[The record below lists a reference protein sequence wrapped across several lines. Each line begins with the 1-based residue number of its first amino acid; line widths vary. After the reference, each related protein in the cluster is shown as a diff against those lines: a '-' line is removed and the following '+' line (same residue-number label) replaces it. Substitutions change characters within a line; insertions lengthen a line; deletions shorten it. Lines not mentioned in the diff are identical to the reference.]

1 MNVNTNH
8 LVVLE
13 ADDAVTAANTTR
25 STVVWQVCRSYH
37 TLPEDLRFVNYL
49 QATTTIADNG
59 TAESLPYYDA
69 DAEDNNHNDATD
81 DRDASL
87 LTVQVLAIIA
97 CLCGALLVVSVG
109 AVPYCGLRY
118 PVQQWQCYGVLYLL
132 TSVVQ
137 GLTLLIVNSTV
148 CHDNPVLAGL
158 QPPGTAGGGGPD
170 SASTAHLLHRPDGMR
185 DPPFAADCELGV
197 GFYCGIL
204 STILW
209 CVAGGLVLGGTHPPP
224 EKWQEECLSS
234 YLQRSREDTMQA
246 RVDMVET
253 ERKRAA
259 AVGGGI
265 GLGLG
270 PPISSSIPLGSTT
283 TTTAPNTVHK
293 NNTENTNNSS
303 DRDDPWARND
313 GPQSDSSQS
322 QPSSAATRIADEHP
336 YSDEGKGRST
346 QLSPS
351 ATIEGEDPEEE
362 DEIFHSTRQQQV

>member
-1 MNVNTNH
+1 MNVNTHH

-13 ADDAVTAANTTR
+13 ADAANTT
-25 STVVWQVCRSYH
+25 STSSTMVWQVCRSYH
-37 TLPEDLRFVNYL
+37 TLSEDLRFVNYL

-59 TAESLPYYDA
+59 TAESLPYYDT
-69 DAEDNNHNDATD
+69 DAEDHNHNP
-81 DRDASL
+81 RDASL
-87 LTVQVLAIIA
+87 LTVQVLAIVA

-109 AVPYCGLRY
+109 AVPYCGLRS
-118 PVQQWQCYGVLYLL
+118 PVPQWQCYGVLYLL

-158 QPPGTAGGGGPD
+158 QPPHGTASGGPD
-170 SASTAHLLHRPDGMR
+170 PTSTAHLLHRPDGMR

-234 YLQRSREDTMQA
+234 YLQRSREDTTQA

-265 GLGLG
+265 GLG

-346 QLSPS
+346 QLPPL
-351 ATIEGEDPEEE
+351 ATTKGEDPEEE
-362 DEIFHSTRQQQV
+362 DQIFHSTRQQQV